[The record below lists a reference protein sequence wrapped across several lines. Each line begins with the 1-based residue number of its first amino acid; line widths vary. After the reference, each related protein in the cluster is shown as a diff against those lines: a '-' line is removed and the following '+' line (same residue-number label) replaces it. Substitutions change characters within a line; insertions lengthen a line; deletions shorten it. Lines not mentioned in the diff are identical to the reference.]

1 MSATPAKSQALT
13 AGRRFGLGLRYLMA
27 AFFLFAAINKW
38 QNAWL
43 WTPQLQCV
51 FIDRIGEIAPESFG
65 AWFLA
70 NYGIPHYRWFAALV
84 TFGET
89 AIAFGLLAGFMTRW
103 AALGAM
109 LMMFSFA
116 LGGYYDASLIALG
129 LMFLPLILLP
139 TGRWFGLDRR
149 LHELFPRSL
158 LYR

>member
-1 MSATPAKSQALT
+1 MTAERLT
-13 AGRRFGLGLRYLMA
+13 AGRWAALILRYFMA

-38 QNAWL
+38 QSAWM

-70 NYGIPHYRWFAALV
+70 NFGIPHYRWFAAFV
-84 TFGET
+84 TLGET
-89 AIAFGLLAGFMTRW
+89 AIAFGLLAGFMTRLS
-103 AALGAM
+103 ALGAM

-116 LGGYYDASLIALG
+116 MGGYYDASLIALG

-149 LHELFPRSL
+149 LHELFPQSL